1 MASRYE
7 VEITLSS
14 AKDLK
19 NINWRSGPLKPY
31 AIAYINPDRKVTTRV
46 DDEGDTCPQWDQS
59 LMVPLDGSINNA
71 TITIEIVHR
80 ASEDEDIKPLIG
92 TAKLSLCDIGE
103 NEGARVSRSLKLKR
117 PSGRP
122 HGKLEVEV
130 TIRAPQYRDLNSYPP
145 PQNVNYRS
153 SSYDSA
159 PPAGYPAYGQSPA
172 YGQPAPYGNPG
183 YGEPTPMYGNPSY
196 GQSAPAHEYGYGYDQ
211 GAGQP
216 VEEKKSKFG
225 GMGLGTG
232 IAIGA
237 AAGIVGGIAL
247 SQGYEHM
254 HDSLVDD
261 IADQVKEDLDVD
273 DDKDEEDE
281 DDE

>member
-59 LMVPLDGSINNA
+59 LMVPLDGSINDA

-103 NEGARVSRSLKLKR
+103 NEG
-117 PSGRP
+117 
-122 HGKLEVEV
+122 
-130 TIRAPQYRDLNSYPP
+130 
-145 PQNVNYRS
+145 
-153 SSYDSA
+153 
-159 PPAGYPAYGQSPA
+159 
-172 YGQPAPYGNPG
+172 
-183 YGEPTPMYGNPSY
+183 
-196 GQSAPAHEYGYGYDQ
+196 
-211 GAGQP
+211 
-216 VEEKKSKFG
+216 
-225 GMGLGTG
+225 
-232 IAIGA
+232 IGA
-237 AAGIVGGIAL
+237 IRVT
-247 SQGYEHM
+247 
-254 HDSLVDD
+254 
-261 IADQVKEDLDVD
+261 
-273 DDKDEEDE
+273 
-281 DDE
+281 